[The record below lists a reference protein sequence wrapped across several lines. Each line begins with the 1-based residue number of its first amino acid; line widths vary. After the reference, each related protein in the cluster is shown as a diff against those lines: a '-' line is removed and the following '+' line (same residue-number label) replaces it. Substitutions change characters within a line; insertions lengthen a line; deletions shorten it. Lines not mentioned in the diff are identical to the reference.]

1 VLGLSSAQVNAA
13 LKYIDEHKEE
23 VLADYQKIMDRIA
36 RSNPPE
42 IEAKLVQSRAKL
54 QALLEAKRMS
64 QKSEGNHAGDS
75 RGQ

>member
-1 VLGLSSAQVNAA
+1 MLGLSSAQVNAA